1 MRVGILQR
9 TEIAHLTKKLTKK
22 CILEE
27 KEFGVSFQVAMSKK
41 KKNTA
46 IMICSMKNI
55 NKLASGGFE

>member
-41 KKNTA
+41 KK
-46 IMICSMKNI
+46 IQQ
-55 NKLASGGFE
+55 L